1 MYLHTPKRFNGFIY
15 NHEKSLKIVQQKIP
29 EHIDKHVFLLY
40 TTINRWLKPAQ
51 RETTYIIQDYK

>member
-1 MYLHTPKRFNGFIY
+1 MIYIFPKDSIDFL
-15 NHEKSLKIVQQKIP
+15 EQTLKIVQQKIP
-29 EHIDKHVFLLY
+29 EHIDKHIFLLY